1 MVHIWRKWNSMRDL
15 MHSNP
20 PNIQHPNIWSHGPA
34 FMCKSPIYLNHGLWD
49 LNLFHIKGLGWTY
62 LNDGFCD
69 LNILTFDFPSWQRA
83 DIGWTL
89 AGGHPDFYVYR
100 YKSWVSGN
108 FSHPRSRS
116 KPNVTAAHHDSPARL
131 WKEWLSVPCLDS
143 ERTSTLQS
151 CDFESFWI
159 IVRVVHAEKDW
170 NQGKTDKTTTKSTC
184 RKVIPRRQEINGIF
198 FSCGSCGK
206 WESTSPWKC
215 IFCKMSF

>member
-1 MVHIWRKWNSMRDL
+1 MVHIWRKWNSMRDF

-20 PNIQHPNIWSHGPA
+20 PNIQHPNIWSYGPT

-69 LNILTFDFPSWQRA
+69 FWTSSHSTSHPGKGLILGGPWLEDIRILT
-83 DIGWTL
+83 
-89 AGGHPDFYVYR
+89 YVYR

-116 KPNVTAAHHDSPARL
+116 KPNVIAAHHDSPARL

-159 IVRVVHAEKDW
+159 IFRVVHAEKEW
-170 NQGKTDKTTTKSTC
+170 NQGKTDKTITKSTC
-184 RKVIPRRQEINGIF
+184 RKVIPRR
-198 FSCGSCGK
+198 
-206 WESTSPWKC
+206 
-215 IFCKMSF
+215 